1 MSKKH
6 RGHAKGDP
14 VTYQTPLPA
23 GGVQME
29 TFLPW
34 TLVRRGLKKQV
45 ITPFDAPQE
54 FLDEARG
61 GDGEGFLLTCE
72 FAVRVAGLDDFDA

>member
-14 VTYQTPLPA
+14 VTYQMPLPA

-34 TLVRRGLKKQV
+34 TLVRRGFKKQV
-45 ITPFDAPQE
+45 ITPLDAPQE
-54 FLDEARG
+54 FLDEARR
-61 GDGEGFLLTCE
+61 ERQ
-72 FAVRVAGLDDFDA
+72 VREMAQDTPLMRALGLAHHW

>member
-14 VTYQTPLPA
+14 ETYQTPLPA

-34 TLVRRGLKKQV
+34 TLVRQGLKKQV
-45 ITPFDAPQE
+45 IT
-54 FLDEARG
+54 R
-61 GDGEGFLLTCE
+61 
-72 FAVRVAGLDDFDA
+72 

>member
-34 TLVRRGLKKQV
+34 KLVKRV
-45 ITPFDAPQE
+45 ITPLGAPQE
-54 FLDEARG
+54 FLSETTRAQEAR
-61 GDGEGFLLTCE
+61 
-72 FAVRVAGLDDFDA
+72 AAAQDAPLMWVLAPPL

>member
-34 TLVRRGLKKQV
+34 TLVRRGLKKQSSRRWTRRRSSWTRPAV
-45 ITPFDAPQE
+45 SGRCARWRRTPP
-54 FLDEARG
+54 
-61 GDGEGFLLTCE
+61 
-72 FAVRVAGLDDFDA
+72 

>member
-1 MSKKH
+1 VSKKH
-6 RGHAKGDP
+6 RGQVKGDP

-34 TLVRRGLKKQV
+34 TLVRRGLKKQI
-45 ITPFDAPQE
+45 ITPLANPR
-54 FLDEARG
+54 LNRRCARWHRT
-61 GDGEGFLLTCE
+61 LP
-72 FAVRVAGLDDFDA
+72 